1 LHRRLVTVHGL
12 DIGIHADMTVFSNLS
27 ALVYN
32 DERRSVGTI
41 KNNNFGLEYHLKNT
55 DARPAYE
62 TLEIGT
68 PLDYTSDVYRVYFEI
83 ADSTNEGKKIISDF
97 IGRERS
103 EKIVTLTH
111 GYEIELPIQCVP
123 DVVRLLTSA
132 NIAVYQVIR
141 YAKTNGT

>member
-1 LHRRLVTVHGL
+1 
-12 DIGIHADMTVFSNLS
+12 M
-27 ALVYN
+27 
-32 DERRSVGTI
+32 GTI
-41 KNNNFGLEYHLKNT
+41 KNNDFGLEYHLKNT

-83 ADSTNEGKKIISDF
+83 LDSSNEGKRIISDF

-103 EKIVTLTH
+103 EKIITLAY

-123 DVVRLLTSA
+123 DVVRLLTNA
-132 NIAVYQVIR
+132 NIAVYQVVR
-141 YAKTNGT
+141 YAKTNGTWA